1 MIFPFFRQTTNESKC
16 LRGKVWQMVRKRVVV
31 TGFGCLTPLG
41 KDPDSLW
48 ANLVAGKSGV
58 GPITRFDPSGFPTT
72 IAAEIDDYDPE
83 DYLDPKDA
91 RRMDLFSQYAVI
103 AAQQAFCHA
112 QLKVD
117 EHAGERVGVMVGSG
131 SGGLAMI
138 QQEYRRILEKGP
150 NRLSPY
156 LAPSMLSNMACGEI
170 AIALGAR
177 GPSAAVVTA
186 CATGSSCIGEA
197 MRAIQYGEADIVLA
211 GGTEAPITP
220 LGLAAFSKIRALS
233 RKNEE
238 PAKASRPFDRNRD
251 GFVAG
256 EGAGVL
262 VLEELEHALRRN
274 APILAE
280 LIGYGVTTDAH
291 HITSPRADGQGAAGA
306 MRLALKDAGLSPHE
320 IDYINAHGT
329 GTPLNDWIETQAIK
343 QVFAE
348 HARRIPISSIK
359 SMTGHLLGAGGAVEM
374 IASIQTLNTG
384 LIPPTINWE
393 EPDEG
398 ADLDYVPNAA
408 RQKNCRFIM
417 SNSFGFGGHNV
428 SLIVKKWE

>member
-1 MIFPFFRQTTNESKC
+1 
-16 LRGKVWQMVRKRVVV
+16 MVKRRVVV
-31 TGFGCLTPLG
+31 TGYGCLTPLG
-41 KDPDSLW
+41 KDPDTFW
-48 ANLVAGKSGV
+48 ANLVAGKSGA
-58 GPITRFDPSGFPTT
+58 GPITRFDPCDFPTK
-72 IAAEIDDYDPE
+72 IAAEIHDYDPE
-83 DYLDPKDA
+83 DYLDAKDA

-103 AAQQAFCHA
+103 AAKQAFHRA
-112 QLKVD
+112 QLHEDKWD
-117 EHAGERVGVMVGSG
+117 AERVGVMVGSG

-156 LAPSMLSNMACGEI
+156 LAPSMLSNMASGEI

-274 APILAE
+274 VPILAE
-280 LIGYGVTTDAH
+280 LIGYGVTNDAY
-291 HITSPRADGQGAAGA
+291 HITSPRADGEGAAGA
-306 MRLALKDAGLSPHE
+306 MRLALRDAGLSPGQ

-329 GTPLNDWIETQAIK
+329 GTRLNDWIETQAIK
-343 QVFAE
+343 QVFADD
-348 HARRIPISSIK
+348 AGRVPVSSIK
-359 SMTGHLLGAGGAVEM
+359 SMTGHMLGAGGAVEM
-374 IASIQTLNTG
+374 IASVQTLNTG

-398 ADLDYVPNAA
+398 ADLDYVPNVA
-408 RQKNCRFIM
+408 RRKECRYVM